1 MKRII
6 FTTLLISLAAFLSV
20 TAQVRIYIPELSLP
34 ENNAVDQM
42 PDVVLDWNAVT
53 GGNTGVIK
61 YDIQLD
67 TDPAFGSPQTFQTE
81 LLTAVKTSELFFG
94 ETYFWRVRATDGNDV
109 SGWSET
115 WSFRVIRRVVL
126 TGPGD
131 ASTQNDTTRLVWN
144 TITGVTEY
152 DYQIDTVYFWKSVNT
167 GTTSNLFSVSVV
179 DENNAWLFGAGGLI
193 LYYDGIAWT
202 EQESTLSTDIY
213 GSNFLDADNGWAVG
227 KSGKI
232 IHYNGT
238 EWAAQTSGITTD
250 LQAVDM
256 IDANN
261 GWAVGKSGTVLHYDG
276 ASWTTSYTAS
286 KDLNAVFAYDANHVW
301 AVGKTGLIV
310 FFNGSSWSVQETG
323 SIKDFASVSF
333 GSPNNGWVAGKTGT
347 LFHYQDGAWTL
358 YEHSLTTKDL
368 TGIFFTSP
376 ESAYAVG
383 KTGTLLAYDGI
394 DWSSQSST
402 VSTNFNSVGFAGTTG
417 FLAGETGVVIAY
429 NDEAFSSPL
438 AVIRHVSG
446 TLKSV
451 KISELL
457 FGTQYYWRMKTKHN
471 QDESEWSGAR
481 SFNTRATVT
490 LDKPNNNSTDQNL
503 DQLLQWKIQFSSDV
517 TYEVQVDDDP
527 AYGSPVYL
535 ATSKTSMNAEFLKF
549 GLEYNWRVR
558 VLHAFDISDW
568 SESWKFTTINS
579 ITLTSPANE
588 STDVKLSPLL
598 SWKAQTG
605 IAGYHVVLASN
616 NAFSE
621 VLVDAIVPVPE
632 SSFIVPVVLD
642 KDAVYYWRVRAVN
655 GLDTSGWSSAWSF
668 RTSPPVGVDEPAL
681 EEQLSI
687 YPNPVRNTLFIQ
699 MKNNQSAT
707 LSIKITDLVG
717 LEVAEKTIV
726 PAAGNKTAPV
736 DVSFLRDGIYLLRIT
751 DDNNNSFTKKII
763 IKR

>member
-6 FTTLLISLAAFLSV
+6 FTTLLIILAAFISV
-20 TAQVRIYIPELSLP
+20 TAQVRIYTPELSFP
-34 ENNAVDQM
+34 VNNAVDQM

-67 TDPAFGSPQTFQTE
+67 TDPAFGSPQIFQTE

-94 ETYFWRVRATDGNDV
+94 ETYYWRVKATDGNDV

-126 TGPGD
+126 TGPAD

-152 DYQIDTVYFWKSVNT
+152 DYQMDTVYFWKSINS
-167 GTTSNLFSVSVV
+167 GITSNLFSVSVV
-179 DENNAWLFGAGGLI
+179 DEFNAWLFGAGGLI
-193 LYYDGIAWT
+193 LYSDGNAWT

-213 GSNFLDADNGWAVG
+213 GSDFIDATNGWAVG

-238 EWAAQTSGITTD
+238 EWSAQTSGITTD
-250 LQAVDM
+250 LLAVDM

-261 GWAVGKSGTVLHYDG
+261 GWAVGKTTVLRYDG
-276 ASWTTSYTAS
+276 TSWTTAYTAS
-286 KDLNAVFAYDANHVW
+286 KDLNAVFALDANHVW

-310 FFNGSSWSVQETG
+310 FFNGSSWTVQETG
-323 SIKDFASVSF
+323 SIKDFAGVSF
-333 GSPNNGWVAGKTGT
+333 GSPNDGWVIGKTGT
-347 LFHYQDGAWTL
+347 LFHYKDGSWTL

-368 TGIFFTSP
+368 TGIYFTSP

-402 VSTNFNSVGFAGTTG
+402 VTTNFNAVGFAGTTG
-417 FLAGETGVVIAY
+417 YLAGESGVVIAY
-429 NDEAFSSPL
+429 NDEAFTSPL
-438 AVIRHVSG
+438 AVIRIVSG
-446 TLKSV
+446 NLKSV
-451 KISELL
+451 KINELL
-457 FGTQYYWRMKTKHN
+457 FGTQYYWRMKTKHSL
-471 QDESEWSGAR
+471 DESEWSGAR
-481 SFNTRATVT
+481 SFNTRPNVT

-517 TYEVQVDDDP
+517 TYEIQVDDDP
-527 AYGSPVYL
+527 AYGSPIYL
-535 ATSKTSMNAEFLKF
+535 ATSKTSMNAEFLRF
-549 GLEYNWRVR
+549 GVQYNWRVR
-558 VLHAFDISDW
+558 ALHAFDISDW
-568 SESWKFTTINS
+568 SESWKFNTINS

-588 STDVKLSPLL
+588 STDAKLSPLL

-605 IAGYHVVLASN
+605 LAGYQVVLSRN
-616 NAFSE
+616 NSFNE

-632 SSFIVPVVLD
+632 NSFIVPLVLD
-642 KDAVYYWRVRAVN
+642 KDAVYYWRVRGVN
-655 GLDTSGWSSAWSF
+655 GLDSSGWSNTWSF
-668 RTSPPVGVDEPAL
+668 RTSPPVGVDEPMPG
-681 EEQLSI
+681 EKLSI
-687 YPNPVRNTLFIQ
+687 YPNPVKNTLFIQ
-699 MKNNQSAT
+699 VKNNQSA
-707 LSIKITDLVG
+707 SMRIKITDLVG
-717 LEVAEKTIV
+717 MEVAEKTII
-726 PAAGNKTAPV
+726 PDNGNKTTPV

-751 DDNNNSFTKKII
+751 DENNNSFTKKII